1 MALGMAIGIDAM
13 RACEAS
19 AGWRGLRLRWCGVAR
34 LPREL
39 IRASPWEENLA
50 TLAGFREP
58 LAEALQGLWFRRR
71 LQVGLPES
79 SVRVCTVF
87 ADALPRDPAAL
98 RKYLLWRVA
107 DVVDCHPERTRLA
120 YMAFPSPL
128 PGPRYAITCAL
139 TGEQVARQYER
150 ALAESRIRYTGMAP
164 NSVLLFNLFH
174 QELAGPPGAPV
185 LLLAA
190 AEEALTTIITLDGC
204 PIFWR
209 SLALAPPG
217 EAGPAWGN
225 GRRGEMA
232 RDIAEAVTYAGEQL
246 GVEPPA
252 RVLVTGP
259 PAEEPGLAAWLAAR
273 VGLPTTCLEARHLLK
288 RVPRHLAGEGW
299 DHWGAALGAAA
310 RG

>member
-1 MALGMAIGIDAM
+1 M
-13 RACEAS
+13 RCGPARPRRGGGGWARGGGGGG
-19 AGWRGLRLRWCGVAR
+19 GWRGGRCGR
-34 LPREL
+34 GPGRGGLPR
-39 IRASPWEENLA
+39 ASLGGKILPALG
-50 TLAGFREP
+50 GFREP

-150 ALAESRIRYTGMAP
+150 ALAEGRVRYTGMAP

-174 QELAGPPGAPV
+174 Q
-185 LLLAA
+185 
-190 AEEALTTIITLDGC
+190 D
-204 PIFWR
+204 R
-209 SLALAPPG
+209 
-217 EAGPAWGN
+217 
-225 GRRGEMA
+225 
-232 RDIAEAVTYAGEQL
+232 
-246 GVEPPA
+246 
-252 RVLVTGP
+252 
-259 PAEEPGLAAWLAAR
+259 
-273 VGLPTTCLEARHLLK
+273 
-288 RVPRHLAGEGW
+288 
-299 DHWGAALGAAA
+299 
-310 RG
+310 